1 MFFLICIFPTVIS
14 YHVFACGT
22 SVTMRKTAA
31 VTRLL
36 QLLFSSDTAQ
46 RDSEN
51 QHQDAH
57 RHINIFT
64 DRVKPG
70 GKVTAS
76 SFIYLFFHILFS
88 TYPKQH
94 DTSQSG
100 SQRADVDRK
109 YIHPAGY
116 DTLDQNGN
124 NHADHC
130 DHRTCRFSL
139 QMEFLLHRCDRC
151 FVQVDQGCQPRK

>member
-1 MFFLICIFPTVIS
+1 M
-14 YHVFACGT
+14 
-22 SVTMRKTAA
+22 
-31 VTRLL
+31 
-36 QLLFSSDTAQ
+36 
-46 RDSEN
+46 
-51 QHQDAH
+51 
-57 RHINIFT
+57 
-64 DRVKPG
+64 
-70 GKVTAS
+70 TAS
-76 SFIYLFFHILFS
+76 SFVYLFFHILFS

-139 QMEFLLHRCDRC
+139 QMEFFLHRCDRC
-151 FVQVDQGCQPRK
+151 FVQVDQGGQPRE